1 MSPGDRCESSA
12 GVGTFVLGDKC
23 VDRKE
28 EDPGRAGS
36 EAGGPW
42 EQDWA
47 CLLCAC
53 VYVSVYKLFVLPI
66 HPSSVYE
73 SICICLS
80 ILSSTYYL

>member
-12 GVGTFVLGDKC
+12 GVGTFVLGDNC

-53 VYVSVYKLFVLPI
+53 VYVSV
-66 HPSSVYE
+66 
-73 SICICLS
+73 CL
-80 ILSSTYYL
+80 

>member
-1 MSPGDRCESSA
+1 M
-12 GVGTFVLGDKC
+12 LGDKC

-42 EQDWA
+42 ELDWA
-47 CLLCAC
+47 CLLMC
-53 VYVSVYKLFVLPI
+53 VCVCVCLSVYKLFTLSI
-66 HPSSVYE
+66 HPSSIYE